1 MNIGLI
7 VAAGRGY
14 RLGGPIPKQYLLL
27 AGQPILRHTI
37 LALLGHPDIHAV
49 QVVIHPDDQS
59 LYATATEGLRDCFKS
74 RSGGRLGAIFCAP
87 VLTYLSKLRS
97 GARKSHPYDSPERL
111 LKQSLNLRPVLFG
124 GATRQE
130 SVRLGLEGLA
140 DLGPANVL
148 IHDAVRPFVAP
159 ETISAVLAAL
169 ARSPC
174 AIAGV
179 ALADTLKRC
188 ADGKVTGTV
197 DRANLYR
204 AQTPQGFRYAD
215 ILKAHRQVLL
225 ENTAG
230 LELTDDSMVA
240 EHVGL
245 AIEMVPGSEQNFK
258 ITTGQDLQRAEF
270 LLKHGTAL

>member
-37 LALLGHPDIHAV
+37 RALLDHPDIHAV
-49 QVVIHPDDQS
+49 QVLIHPDDQN
-59 LYATATEGLRDCFKS
+59 LYATATEGL
-74 RSGGRLGAIFCAP
+74 
-87 VLTYLSKLRS
+87 V
-97 GARKSHPYDSPERL
+97 
-111 LKQSLNLRPVLFG
+111 LRPVLFG
-124 GATRQE
+124 GATRQD
-130 SVRLGLEGLA
+130 SVRLGLEGIA
-140 DLGPANVL
+140 DLNPANVL

-169 ARSPC
+169 ARNPC

-179 ALADTLKRC
+179 PLADTLKRC

-204 AQTPQGFRYAD
+204 AQTPQGFRYTD

-225 ENTAG
+225 ENTTG

-240 EHVGL
+240 EHAGL
-245 AIEMVPGSEQNFK
+245 AVEMVPGSEQNFK
-258 ITTGQDLQRAEF
+258 ITTAQDLQRAEF
-270 LLKHGTAL
+270 FLKHGTAL